1 MDDLSHLNDLQGV
14 DLHLR
19 SSREE
24 LAEVKRRLTDEGDL
38 PKIRSQL
45 ERIETVLEDRSAKG
59 RSAEREME
67 RLSGLVSDLE
77 RRLYDGSVTNQ
88 REFDAL
94 SDQRE
99 HAVAER
105 GQAEEGLLELMVEMD
120 DLQGARER
128 HLAAIE
134 KMTRL
139 RADEVS
145 RLEVR
150 ESELSLGIAD
160 LEEVRQRSAA
170 GLPGGW
176 PWRRYAWAGL
186 LKKSRGGRAV
196 ASLDGRV
203 CGVCRVE
210 LPTGDLA
217 RARAGQEL
225 VQCNSCRRI
234 IFTG

>member
-1 MDDLSHLNDLQGV
+1 MDDLTRLNDLQGV
-14 DLHLR
+14 DLHLQ
-19 SSREE
+19 SAREE

-38 PKIRSQL
+38 PKIRYQL
-45 ERIETVLEDRSAKG
+45 ERIETVLDDRSTKG

-67 RLSGLVSDLE
+67 RLAGVVSNLE

-94 SDQRE
+94 SDQRD
-99 HAVAER
+99 HAAAER

-128 HLAAIE
+128 HLVAIE

-139 RADEVS
+139 REDEES
-145 RLEVR
+145 MLQVR
-150 ESELSLGIAD
+150 ESELSRDIAD
-160 LEEVRQRSAA
+160 MEEVRRRSAA
-170 GLPGGW
+170 DLP
-176 PWRRYAWAGL
+176 AGL
-186 LKKSRGGRAV
+186 LARYEALKKSRGGRAV

>member
-1 MDDLSHLNDLQGV
+1 MDDLIRLNDLQGI
-14 DLHLR
+14 DLHLQ

-24 LAEVKRRLTDEGDL
+24 LAEVKRKLSDEGDL

-67 RLSGLVSDLE
+67 RLSGVVSGLE

-94 SDQRE
+94 SDQRD
-99 HAVAER
+99 HAAAER
-105 GQAEEGLLELMVEMD
+105 DQAEEGLLELMVEMD

-128 HLAAIE
+128 HQVAIE
-134 KMTRL
+134 RMTRL
-139 RADEVS
+139 RADEVADM
-145 RLEVR
+145 EVR
-150 ESELSLGIAD
+150 EYELSLGIAD
-160 LEEVRQRSAA
+160 LEEVRQHSAA
-170 GLPGGW
+170 DLP
-176 PWRRYAWAGL
+176 AGL
-186 LKKSRGGRAV
+186 LARYEALRKSRGGRAV
-196 ASLDGRV
+196 ATLDGRV

>member
-1 MDDLSHLNDLQGV
+1 MDDLSRLNDLQGV
-14 DLHLR
+14 DLHLQ

-24 LAEVKRRLTDEGDL
+24 LAEVKRKLSDEGDL

-67 RLSGLVSDLE
+67 RLSGVVNGLE

-94 SDQRE
+94 SDQRD
-99 HAVAER
+99 HAAAER

-128 HLAAIE
+128 HLVAIE
-134 KMTRL
+134 RMTRL

-145 RLEVR
+145 NLEVR
-150 ESELSLGIAD
+150 EYELSLDIAD
-160 LEEVRQRSAA
+160 MEEVRERSA
-170 GLPGGW
+170 GDLP
-176 PWRRYAWAGL
+176 AGL
-186 LKKSRGGRAV
+186 LARYEALRKSRGGRAV

-203 CGVCRVE
+203 CAVCRVE

-217 RARAGQEL
+217 RARAGQDL

>member
-1 MDDLSHLNDLQGV
+1 MDDLSRLNDLQGV
-14 DLHLR
+14 DLHLQ

-24 LAEVKRRLTDEGDL
+24 LAEVKRKLSDEGDL

-45 ERIETVLEDRSAKG
+45 QRIETVLEDRSAKG

-67 RLSGLVSDLE
+67 RLSGVVNGLE

-94 SDQRE
+94 SDQRD
-99 HAVAER
+99 HAAAER

-128 HLAAIE
+128 HLVAIE
-134 KMTRL
+134 RMTRL

-145 RLEVR
+145 NLEVR
-150 ESELSLGIAD
+150 EYELSLDIAD
-160 LEEVRQRSAA
+160 MEEVRERSAA
-170 GLPGGW
+170 DLP
-176 PWRRYAWAGL
+176 AGL
-186 LKKSRGGRAV
+186 LARYEALRKSRGGQAV

-217 RARAGQEL
+217 RARAGQDL

>member
-1 MDDLSHLNDLQGV
+1 MDDLTRLNDLQGV
-14 DLHLR
+14 DLHLQ
-19 SSREE
+19 SAREE

-38 PKIRSQL
+38 PKIRHQL
-45 ERIETVLEDRSAKG
+45 ERIETVLDDRSTKG

-67 RLSGLVSDLE
+67 RLAGVVSNLE

-94 SDQRE
+94 SDQRD
-99 HAVAER
+99 HAAAER

-128 HLAAIE
+128 HLVAIE

-139 RADEVS
+139 REDEES
-145 RLEVR
+145 MLQVR
-150 ESELSLGIAD
+150 ESELSRDIAD
-160 LEEVRQRSAA
+160 MEEVRRRSAA
-170 GLPGGW
+170 DLP
-176 PWRRYAWAGL
+176 AGL
-186 LKKSRGGRAV
+186 LARYEALKKSRGGRAV

>member
-1 MDDLSHLNDLQGV
+1 MDDLTRLNDLQGV
-14 DLHLR
+14 DLHLQ

-45 ERIETVLEDRSAKG
+45 ERIETVLEDRSTKG

-67 RLSGLVSDLE
+67 RLSGVVSDLE

-94 SDQRE
+94 TDQRD
-99 HAVAER
+99 HAAAER

-139 RADEVS
+139 RTDEVS
-145 RLEVR
+145 RLQVR
-150 ESELSLGIAD
+150 ESELSRDITD

-170 GLPGGW
+170 DLP
-176 PWRRYAWAGL
+176 AGL
-186 LKKSRGGRAV
+186 LARYEALKKSRGGRAV

>member
-1 MDDLSHLNDLQGV
+1 MDDLSRLNDLQGV
-14 DLHLR
+14 DLHLQ

-24 LAEVKRRLTDEGDL
+24 LAEVKRRLSDEGDL

-67 RLSGLVSDLE
+67 RLSGVVSGLE

-94 SDQRE
+94 RDQRD
-99 HAVAER
+99 HASAER

-120 DLQGARER
+120 DLQGARDR
-128 HLAAIE
+128 HLVAIE
-134 KMTRL
+134 RMTRL

-145 RLEVR
+145 NLEVR
-150 ESELSLGIAD
+150 EYELSLGIAD
-160 LEEVRQRSAA
+160 LEEVREHSAA
-170 GLPGGW
+170 DLP
-176 PWRRYAWAGL
+176 AGL
-186 LKKSRGGRAV
+186 LARYEALRKSRGGRAV

>member
-1 MDDLSHLNDLQGV
+1 MDDLSRLNDLQGV
-14 DLHLR
+14 DLQLQ

-45 ERIETVLEDRSAKG
+45 ERIVTVLEDRSTKG

-67 RLSGLVSDLE
+67 RLAGVVSDLE

-94 SDQRE
+94 IDQRD
-99 HAVAER
+99 HAAAER

-128 HLAAIE
+128 HLVAIE
-134 KMTRL
+134 KMSRL

-145 RLEVR
+145 KLEAR
-150 ESELSLGIAD
+150 ETELSRDIAD
-160 LEEVRQRSAA
+160 LEEVRRHSAA
-170 GLPGGW
+170 DLP
-176 PWRRYAWAGL
+176 AGL
-186 LKKSRGGRAV
+186 LARYEALKKSRGGRAV

>member
-1 MDDLSHLNDLQGV
+1 MDDLTRLNDLQGV
-14 DLHLR
+14 DLHLQ
-19 SSREE
+19 SAREE

-38 PKIRSQL
+38 PKIRYQL
-45 ERIETVLEDRSAKG
+45 ERIETVLEDRSTKG

-67 RLSGLVSDLE
+67 RLAGVVSNLE
-77 RRLYDGSVTNQ
+77 RRLYDGAVTTQ
-88 REFDAL
+88 RQFDAL
-94 SDQRE
+94 SDQRD
-99 HAVAER
+99 HAAAER

-128 HLAAIE
+128 HLVAIE

-139 RADEVS
+139 REDEES
-145 RLEVR
+145 MLQVR
-150 ESELSLGIAD
+150 ESELSRDIAD
-160 LEEVRQRSAA
+160 TEEVRRRSAA
-170 GLPGGW
+170 DLP
-176 PWRRYAWAGL
+176 AGL
-186 LKKSRGGRAV
+186 LARYEALKKSRGGRAV

>member
-1 MDDLSHLNDLQGV
+1 MDDLTRLNDLQGV
-14 DLHLR
+14 DLHLQ
-19 SSREE
+19 SSRDE

-45 ERIETVLEDRSAKG
+45 ERIETVLEDRSTKG

-67 RLSGLVSDLE
+67 RLSGVVSDLE
-77 RRLYDGSVTNQ
+77 RRLYDGSITNQ

-94 SDQRE
+94 TDQRD
-99 HAVAER
+99 HAAAER

-128 HLAAIE
+128 HLVAIE
-134 KMTRL
+134 KMASL
-139 RADEVS
+139 RTDEVS
-145 RLEVR
+145 RLQVR
-150 ESELSLGIAD
+150 ESELSRDITD

-170 GLPGGW
+170 DLP
-176 PWRRYAWAGL
+176 AGL
-186 LKKSRGGRAV
+186 LARYEALRKSRGGRAV

>member
-1 MDDLSHLNDLQGV
+1 MDDLIRLNDLQGV
-14 DLHLR
+14 DLHLQ

-24 LAEVKRRLTDEGDL
+24 LAEVKRKLSDEGDL

-67 RLSGLVSDLE
+67 RLSGVVSGLE

-94 SDQRE
+94 SDQRD
-99 HAVAER
+99 HAAAER

-128 HLAAIE
+128 HLVAIE
-134 KMTRL
+134 RMTRL

-145 RLEVR
+145 DLEVR
-150 ESELSLGIAD
+150 EYELSLGIAD
-160 LEEVRQRSAA
+160 LEEVRQNSAA
-170 GLPGGW
+170 DLP
-176 PWRRYAWAGL
+176 AGL
-186 LKKSRGGRAV
+186 LARYEALRKSRGGRAV

-217 RARAGQEL
+217 RARAGQEM

>member
-1 MDDLSHLNDLQGV
+1 MDDLTRLNDLQGV
-14 DLHLR
+14 DLHLQ
-19 SSREE
+19 SAREE

-38 PKIRSQL
+38 PKIRYQL
-45 ERIETVLEDRSAKG
+45 ERIETVLEDRSTKG

-67 RLSGLVSDLE
+67 RLAGVVSNLE

-94 SDQRE
+94 SDQRD
-99 HAVAER
+99 HAAAER

-128 HLAAIE
+128 HLVAIE

-139 RADEVS
+139 REDEES
-145 RLEVR
+145 MLQVR
-150 ESELSLGIAD
+150 ESELSRDIAD
-160 LEEVRQRSAA
+160 TEEVRRRSAA
-170 GLPGGW
+170 DLP
-176 PWRRYAWAGL
+176 AGL
-186 LKKSRGGRAV
+186 LARYEALKKSRGGRAV

>member
-1 MDDLSHLNDLQGV
+1 MEDLTRLNDLQGV

-24 LAEVKRRLTDEGDL
+24 LADVKRRLSDEGDL

-45 ERIETVLEDRSAKG
+45 ERIETVLEDRSTKG

-67 RLSGLVSDLE
+67 RLTGVVGDLE

-94 SDQRE
+94 TDQRD
-99 HAVAER
+99 HAAAER
-105 GQAEEGLLELMVEMD
+105 GQAEDGLLELMVEMD

-128 HLAAIE
+128 HVVAIE
-134 KMTRL
+134 RMTRL

-145 RLEVR
+145 RLKDR
-150 ESELSLGIAD
+150 ESELSRDIVD
-160 LEEVRQRSAA
+160 LEEARLRDAA
-170 GLPGGW
+170 DLP
-176 PWRRYAWAGL
+176 AGL
-186 LKKSRGGRAV
+186 LARYEALKKNRGGRAV